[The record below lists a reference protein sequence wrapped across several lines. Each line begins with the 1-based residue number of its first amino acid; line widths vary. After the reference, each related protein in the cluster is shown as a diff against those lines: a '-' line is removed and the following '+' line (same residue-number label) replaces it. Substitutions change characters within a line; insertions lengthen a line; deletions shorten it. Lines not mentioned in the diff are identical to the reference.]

1 MKTIN
6 WIIVI
11 AICGLLF
18 GSNTETKAQQFS
30 EYTQYMFNP
39 VIFNP
44 AYTGSRGIVSTRIMY
59 RNQWD
64 KIEGAPKTFNFS
76 AHSPFR
82 DSNAAIGLWV
92 ENDNIGF
99 TQSTRINGTFAYHIP
114 VNKKIKLSLG
124 IDAGVTNWSIN
135 FGDEKGNFQVE
146 DRSDWFPNV
155 GAGLWLYGK
164 RFYIGLSAPD
174 LLADENDNSGAID
187 EEIHYYGTAGVVIP
201 MGRSLKFKPTIMVKA
216 VEDIEPEVDLT
227 AHFLIR
233 DFLWLGIA
241 WSVGVNS
248 FNSIDFDSIDFLAEI
263 KLTDQLVAGY
273 SYDLTNAELRS
284 HGLAT
289 HELMLGYDFCFTRD
303 KIVTPRYF

>member
-1 MKTIN
+1 MKKIN

-11 AICGLLF
+11 AVCGLLF
-18 GSNTETKAQQFS
+18 GLDNESKAQQFS

-39 VIFNP
+39 VLYNP
-44 AYTGSRGIVSTRIMY
+44 AYTGSRGIVSTRVMY

-82 DSNAAIGLWV
+82 ESNAAIGLWV

-114 VNKKIKLSLG
+114 INKKVKLSLG
-124 IDAGVTNWSIN
+124 IDAGVTNWSLD

-146 DRSDWFPNV
+146 DRSDWFPNI

-164 RFYIGLSAPD
+164 KFYIGLSAPD
-174 LLADENDNSGAID
+174 VLADENDNIGAID

-201 MGRSLKFKPTIMVKA
+201 LGRSVKFKPTVMAKF

-233 DFLWLGIA
+233 DFLWLGVA
-241 WSVGVNS
+241 WSS
-248 FNSIDFDSIDFLAEI
+248 FDSIDFLAEI
-263 KLTDQLVAGY
+263 KLTDQLMAGY
-273 SYDLTNAELRS
+273 SYDLTNSELRS